1 MESEF
6 EKSLELERK
15 QLFDFNPD
23 DDLNQSSLFI

>member
-15 QLFDFNPD
+15 QLFDFNSD